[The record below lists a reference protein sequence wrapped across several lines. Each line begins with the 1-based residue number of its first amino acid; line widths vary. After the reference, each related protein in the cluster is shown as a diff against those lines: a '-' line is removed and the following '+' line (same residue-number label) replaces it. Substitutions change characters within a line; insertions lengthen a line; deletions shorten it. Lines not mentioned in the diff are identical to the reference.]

1 MQFIYSALFYFLAPL
16 ILLRLLWRSIKAP
29 AYRYRWRERF
39 ALYPQALPQH
49 VIWFHA
55 VSVGESEA
63 LFPLLK
69 KIQQHHPEAKLLVT
83 TTTPTGSARVQAVMK
98 DTVTHVYLPYD
109 MPDVVQRFIGHFK
122 PTLAVIMETEIW
134 PNLYTCCGQHH
145 IPLYLINARLS
156 ERSARGYQK
165 ISQFVRSTL
174 DNVSI
179 IATQTQDD
187 AQRFVS
193 LGAKTDAIKVMGNI
207 KFDISVPEI
216 TLADGHQLKNT
227 LFANRFVW
235 VIASTHKE
243 EEAIF
248 ITLYQHIKLQIPELL
263 LLLVPRHPE
272 RFVEVKRLCEQKQ
285 LKTVSRTSGEPV
297 TQATDVYLVDTM
309 GELKMIYAASDIAFV
324 GGSMVPT
331 GGHNILEAVAVGVP
345 VLFGP
350 YMSNFKEIARGI
362 LNQQAAIQCVDNDAI
377 VQSVLSLYHQPNERL
392 ELVAKGQV
400 FLKQNQGAIAR
411 IYAMLEPVIRGESI

>member
-272 RFVEVKRLCEQKQ
+272 RFIEVKRLCEQKQ

-297 TQATDVYLVDTM
+297 TQDTDVYLVDTM
-309 GELKMIYAASDIAFV
+309 GELKVIYAASDIAFV

>member
-207 KFDISVPEI
+207 KFDICLRILSRNSYFAQMSARDVTISNIAPE
-216 TLADGHQLKNT
+216 
-227 LFANRFVW
+227 
-235 VIASTHKE
+235 
-243 EEAIF
+243 
-248 ITLYQHIKLQIPELL
+248 QIMY
-263 LLLVPRHPE
+263 
-272 RFVEVKRLCEQKQ
+272 
-285 LKTVSRTSGEPV
+285 
-297 TQATDVYLVDTM
+297 TD
-309 GELKMIYAASDIAFV
+309 E
-324 GGSMVPT
+324 
-331 GGHNILEAVAVGVP
+331 
-345 VLFGP
+345 
-350 YMSNFKEIARGI
+350 
-362 LNQQAAIQCVDNDAI
+362 C
-377 VQSVLSLYHQPNERL
+377 
-392 ELVAKGQV
+392 
-400 FLKQNQGAIAR
+400 
-411 IYAMLEPVIRGESI
+411 

>member
-297 TQATDVYLVDTM
+297 TQDTDVYLVDTM
-309 GELKMIYAASDIAFV
+309 GELKVIYAASDIAFV

>member
-272 RFVEVKRLCEQKQ
+272 RFIEVKRLCEQKQ

-309 GELKMIYAASDIAFV
+309 GELKVIYAASDIAFV

>member
-272 RFVEVKRLCEQKQ
+272 RFIEVKRLCEQKQ

>member
-16 ILLRLLWRSIKAP
+16 ILLRLHWRSIKAP
-29 AYRYRWRERF
+29 AYRFRWRERF

-272 RFVEVKRLCEQKQ
+272 RFIEVKRLCEQKQ

-297 TQATDVYLVDTM
+297 TQDTDVYLVDTM

>member
-272 RFVEVKRLCEQKQ
+272 RFIEVKRLCEQKQ

-362 LNQQAAIQCVDNDAI
+362 LNQQAAIQCVDNEAI

>member
-227 LFANRFVW
+227 LFVNRFVW

-272 RFVEVKRLCEQKQ
+272 RFIEVKRLCEQKQ

>member
-297 TQATDVYLVDTM
+297 TQDTDVYLVDTM

>member
-1 MQFIYSALFYFLAPL
+1 
-16 ILLRLLWRSIKAP
+16 
-29 AYRYRWRERF
+29 
-39 ALYPQALPQH
+39 
-49 VIWFHA
+49 
-55 VSVGESEA
+55 
-63 LFPLLK
+63 
-69 KIQQHHPEAKLLVT
+69 
-83 TTTPTGSARVQAVMK
+83 
-98 DTVTHVYLPYD
+98 
-109 MPDVVQRFIGHFK
+109 
-122 PTLAVIMETEIW
+122 
-134 PNLYTCCGQHH
+134 
-145 IPLYLINARLS
+145 
-156 ERSARGYQK
+156 
-165 ISQFVRSTL
+165 
-174 DNVSI
+174 
-179 IATQTQDD
+179 
-187 AQRFVS
+187 
-193 LGAKTDAIKVMGNI
+193 MGNI

-272 RFVEVKRLCEQKQ
+272 RFIEVKRLCEQKQ

>member
-109 MPDVVQRFIGHFK
+109 MPDVVQSFIGHFK

-272 RFVEVKRLCEQKQ
+272 RFIEVKRLCEQKQ

>member
-272 RFVEVKRLCEQKQ
+272 RFIEVKRLCEQKQ

-297 TQATDVYLVDTM
+297 TQDTDVYLVDTM

-350 YMSNFKEIARGI
+350 YVSNFKEIARGI

>member
-156 ERSARGYQK
+156 ERSSRGYQK

-272 RFVEVKRLCEQKQ
+272 RFIEVKRLCEQKQ

-377 VQSVLSLYHQPNERL
+377 VQSVLYLYHQPNERL

>member
-272 RFVEVKRLCEQKQ
+272 RFIEVKRLCEQKQ

-297 TQATDVYLVDTM
+297 TQDTDVYLVDTM

-362 LNQQAAIQCVDNDAI
+362 LNQQAAIQVNG
-377 VQSVLSLYHQPNERL
+377 LSGNIR
-392 ELVAKGQV
+392 V
-400 FLKQNQGAIAR
+400 FK
-411 IYAMLEPVIRGESI
+411 P